1 MSIQKRLLIWNGEQM
16 LSKKMLRDIRK
27 HKTQFLSIFLMA
39 FLGVFVFAG
48 VGGESVGLEVNVNQ
62 YYDDTNLADGW
73 IYSANLDD
81 DFVDDVNN
89 LAPTTASERQ
99 LVVDSVA
106 DFSNDPDITLHFIE
120 NNTLSKFYLMDGEPV
135 DINDEDG
142 VWLDKSF
149 ADAKN
154 LKVGDNITFEFEG
167 FEIEKEIR
175 GIGYSPEYVY
185 HASTASVIPDFN
197 KIGFAYMSYKA
208 FPADDVP
215 YNVLNVKFTG
225 SPDDYDN
232 LLSDELDGDYNSFVK
247 QSEHTSVSQFS
258 EEMDQHKMMGD
269 IFPVVFI
276 LIAMLILL
284 TTMTRIIAHQRTQ
297 IGILKASGF
306 KNRSI
311 IFHYVS
317 YGFWL
322 VLIGSILGLIVGPL
336 TLPQLFY
343 PSMSATYKLPSWQPA
358 WSMNFVYV
366 ALLMIIMSLIVSYI
380 AVRSISKENPAG
392 TIRPKAPKISTTGL
406 IEKLGFWRKLSFN
419 ARWNYRDAKR
429 NKFRALM
436 TIVGVIGCTALLVSA
451 FGMYDGMNDLKEW
464 EYNQINHYDSKLIV
478 DDEASLG
485 QIDSVADEVN
495 GDKLMESAIEIESGS
510 VKKSG
515 SLLVLDDTDL
525 VTPTDYDWNKVEIKD
540 DEVSISQ
547 KMADML
553 DVGVGDTVKWH
564 IMGSDKWIKTKIDKI
579 HSDPISQ
586 GFIMSKDK
594 LEDLNLD
601 YTPTSIVTA
610 QHFDK
615 NFTAIKSTSS
625 MKDMTASWDELTES
639 MWLLIYILI
648 FFASLLA
655 IVVLYNLGL
664 LSFTEI
670 EREIATLK
678 VLGFKTI
685 ALRRLLLTQNLWFTT
700 IGFILGLPVG
710 YYILAIMWES
720 SGDSFYILPSISP
733 LNFILT
739 AIITFALSIL
749 VNLMF
754 SRKLKKLD
762 MVESLKSGE

>member
-1 MSIQKRLLIWNGEQM
+1 MKIQKRSLIWTGEHM

-48 VGGESVGLEVNVNQ
+48 VGGESVGLEVNIDQ
-62 YYDDTNLADGW
+62 YYEDTNLADGW
-73 IYSANLDD
+73 IYSANINDL
-81 DFVDDVNN
+81 FLYQVDC
-89 LAPTTASERQ
+89 LGATTQMERQ

-106 DFSNDPDITLHFIE
+106 DFENDPDITLHFVE
-120 NNTLSKFYLMDGEPV
+120 NNTISKFYLIKGEPL

-149 ADAKN
+149 ADAKG
-154 LKVGDNITFEFEG
+154 LDVGDNITFEFEG
-167 FEIEKEIR
+167 FEIEKEIK
-175 GIGYSPEYVY
+175 GLGYSPEYVY
-185 HASTASVIPDFN
+185 HASTSSVIPDFN
-197 KIGFAYMSYKA
+197 KIGFAYLSYKA
-208 FPADDVP
+208 FPMDTVP
-215 YNVLNVKFTG
+215 YNVLNVKFDGT
-225 SPDDYDN
+225 PENYEDI
-232 LLSDELDGDYNSFVK
+232 LSYHMDGYYSSFIP
-247 QSEHTSVSQFS
+247 QSEHSSVSQFS
-258 EEMDQHKMMGD
+258 EEMDQHRMMGD

-311 IFHYVS
+311 ILHYVS

-322 VLIGSILGLIVGPL
+322 VLIGSILGLVIGPM

-343 PSMSATYKLPSWQPA
+343 PSMSATYKMPSWDPA

-366 ALLMIIMSLIVSYI
+366 AALMIIMSLAVSYY
-380 AVRSISKENPAG
+380 AVKNISDEKPAD
-392 TIRPKAPKISTTGL
+392 TIRPKAPKVSSSGFV
-406 IEKLGFWRKLSFN
+406 EKLGFWKHLSFN
-419 ARWNYRDAKR
+419 VRWNYRDAKR

-436 TIVGVIGCTALLVSA
+436 TIIGVIGCSALLICA

-464 EYNQINHYDSKLIV
+464 EYNQINHYDSKLVI
-478 DDEASLG
+478 DENATTS
-485 QIDSVADEVN
+485 QINTVADEVN
-495 GDKLMESAIEIESGS
+495 GDKLMEGAIEIESDNA
-510 VKKSG
+510 KKSS
-515 SLLVLDDTDL
+515 SLLVLNDTSL
-525 VTPTDYDWNKVEIKD
+525 VTPTDYDWNKIEIAD
-540 DEVSISQ
+540 GEVSISQ

-553 DVGVGDTVKWH
+553 GVGVGDTVKWH
-564 IMGSDKWIKTKIDKI
+564 IMGSDKWVKTKIDKI
-579 HSDPISQ
+579 HADPISQ
-586 GFIMSKDK
+586 GLILSSEK
-594 LEDLNLD
+594 LEDLDLN

-610 QHFDK
+610 QHVNQSYDGVK
-615 NFTAIKSTSS
+615 AANS
-625 MKDMTASWDELTES
+625 MKDMTSSWDELTES

-655 IVVLYNLGL
+655 VIVLYNLGL

-670 EREIATLK
+670 EMEIATLK
-678 VLGFKTI
+678 VLGFKSG
-685 ALRRLLLTQNLWFTT
+685 ALRRLLLTQNLWFTA

-710 YYILAIMWES
+710 YIILAVMWES

-733 LNFILT
+733 TNFLLT
-739 AIITFALSIL
+739 AVITFALSIL

-754 SRKLKKLD
+754 SRKIKKLD